1 MLGDAV
7 SCALPAG
14 VELADVGG
22 AVCALRPSVLRALM
36 PMSVS
41 VLGFLVAGWLL
52 RVWELGR
59 LLCVGGVC

>member
-22 AVCALRPSVLRALM
+22 AVCALRPSVL

-52 RVWELGR
+52 
-59 LLCVGGVC
+59 